1 MSWLFSLS
9 QLRNFTHDFRRSR
22 SWFEDYFDRGKVT
35 GRMGVAC
42 EESSGIDLCKVEFE
56 RVAYGISHP
65 EGMRQ
70 ARVTTSRSI
79 LRSWNETRQQAW
91 ILYWF
96 TIRTL
101 WLYHWITYP
110 NLDMIFTMAS
120 SVDKINRNVNNPQFN
135 TITIMI
141 YGKVQRLIGV
151 HVIWNYNAIMRVP
164 NSAALRGR
172 LGLLWY
178 KHQG

>member
-1 MSWLFSLS
+1 
-9 QLRNFTHDFRRSR
+9 
-22 SWFEDYFDRGKVT
+22 
-35 GRMGVAC
+35 
-42 EESSGIDLCKVEFE
+42 
-56 RVAYGISHP
+56 
-65 EGMRQ
+65 
-70 ARVTTSRSI
+70 
-79 LRSWNETRQQAW
+79 
-91 ILYWF
+91 
-96 TIRTL
+96 
-101 WLYHWITYP
+101 
-110 NLDMIFTMAS
+110 MIFTMAS

-178 KHQG
+178 KHQGSLASRDVSWDPNQPQIAMSTEINGSSES